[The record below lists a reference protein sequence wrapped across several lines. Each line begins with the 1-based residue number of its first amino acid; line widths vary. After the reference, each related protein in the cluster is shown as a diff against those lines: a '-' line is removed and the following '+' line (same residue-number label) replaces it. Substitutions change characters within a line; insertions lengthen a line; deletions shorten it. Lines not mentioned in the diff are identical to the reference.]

1 MLFIQERD
9 GALRRLCV
17 KDGDCMAEAL
27 QRDMDVTGS
36 VVGPDLSYEHR
47 GAQRYTLLI
56 RAAKLVG
63 PAGEYMCVIRDAS
76 ESGANVRLFHE
87 LPECGNMMLELQ
99 NGDQHE
105 MKVVWQEDYRAGL
118 QFAQEANIARIL
130 ECPSRFAKRPIRI
143 NLDISAMLS
152 SPLEQAGVRI
162 RNISQQ
168 GAQVTSKHRFAIDQ
182 RVQLSADGL
191 REVNAKVR
199 WRRGELFGLVFE
211 DTFQFGDL
219 ARIIANMQQDAMAEV
234 TAS

>member
-1 MLFIQERD
+1 
-9 GALRRLCV
+9 
-17 KDGDCMAEAL
+17 MAEAL
-27 QRDMDVTGS
+27 QRDTDVLGLVAS
-36 VVGPDLSYEHR
+36 LESDHEHR

-76 ESGANVRLFHE
+76 ETGVNVRLFHA
-87 LPECGNMMLELQ
+87 LPECGQMMLELQ

-105 MKVVWQEDYRAGL
+105 AKIVWQEEDRAGL
-118 QFAQEANIARIL
+118 QFAQEANIARII

-143 NLDISAMLS
+143 NLDIGALLS
-152 SPLEQAGVRI
+152 TLSEQACVRI

-191 REVNAKVR
+191 RQVSAKVR

-219 ARIIANMQQDAMAEV
+219 ARIIANMQQDTVEVV

>member
-1 MLFIQERD
+1 
-9 GALRRLCV
+9 
-17 KDGDCMAEAL
+17 MAEAL
-27 QRDMDVTGS
+27 QCDTEVSGLEMGLVS
-36 VVGPDLSYEHR
+36 SHEHR

-76 ESGANVRLFHE
+76 ESGANIRLFHP
-87 LPECGNMMLELQ
+87 LPECGRMMLELQ

-105 MKVVWQEDYRAGL
+105 IEVVWQEENRAGL
-118 QFAQEANIARIL
+118 RFFKEANIARII

-143 NLDISAMLS
+143 NLDMSAMLS

-168 GAQVTSKHRFAIDQ
+168 GAQVISKHRFAIDQ
-182 RVQLSADGL
+182 RVQLSTDGL
-191 REVNAKVR
+191 PEVNAKVR

-219 ARIIANMQQDAMAEV
+219 ARIIANMQQDAEAALV